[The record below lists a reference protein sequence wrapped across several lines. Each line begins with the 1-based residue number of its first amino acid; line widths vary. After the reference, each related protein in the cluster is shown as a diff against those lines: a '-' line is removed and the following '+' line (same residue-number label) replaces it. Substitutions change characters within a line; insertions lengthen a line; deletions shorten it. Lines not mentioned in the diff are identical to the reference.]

1 MDDDDLKRHGPS
13 RRAVQYAGRVEMPI
27 AMLERVMGSRVVR
40 SDVAPTPGGPKNRTA
55 LVLLED
61 GRRLAVQAYSDRR
74 IAQLRLKAAEQL
86 AAPLREHGVP
96 VPRVLFS
103 ELEDTPP
110 WAVFEALPGEPG
122 YVAADHD
129 LSRSNFLPIARDMGR
144 VLRGFSELDPD
155 AFDLPRLWT
164 DVAALSEAAERW
176 LAPLEP
182 HLSTGDARAVRD
194 LIEAMPGMLAGRP
207 AVVCHGDF
215 GPHNVLVV
223 GERISGLLDFEDA
236 RIGDPLLDA
245 SWWAWAVRA
254 HTPEAFT
261 RTWTAF
267 LEAAGIDPTEP
278 GFDDRV
284 VTLAILL
291 ILETAERFRH
301 SAPERHPGWGA
312 RISRTLAWRG
322 LPLT

>member
-1 MDDDDLKRHGPS
+1 MDVPL
-13 RRAVQYAGRVEMPI
+13 ATLA
-27 AMLERVMGSRVVR
+27 RVMGSRVVQ

-74 IAQLRLKAAEQL
+74 IAELRLKAAEQL

-103 ELEDTPP
+103 AVADTPP
-110 WAVFEALPGEPG
+110 WAAFEALPGEPG
-122 YVAADHD
+122 YVASDWD
-129 LSRSNFLPIARDMGR
+129 LSRSNFIPIARDMGR
-144 VLRGFSELDPD
+144 VLRALGELDPT
-155 AFDLPRLWT
+155 AIDLPRLWT
-164 DVAALSEAAERW
+164 DVAALSEAAEGW
-176 LAPLEP
+176 LARLEP
-182 HLSTGDARAVRD
+182 HLSHRDARSVREV
-194 LIEAMPGMLAGRP
+194 IEEMPSLLSDRR

-215 GPHNVLVV
+215 GPHNVLIV

-254 HTPEAFT
+254 HTPKAFT
-261 RTWTAF
+261 KTWAAF
-267 LEAAGIDPTEP
+267 LEAAGIDATEP

-284 VTLAILL
+284 VTLAVLL
-291 ILETAERFRH
+291 GLETAERFRH

>member
-1 MDDDDLKRHGPS
+1 
-13 RRAVQYAGRVEMPI
+13 
-27 AMLERVMGSRVVR
+27 MGSRITWA
-40 SDVAPTPGGPKNRTA
+40 DTAPTPGGSKNRT
-55 LVLLED
+55 VLLQLDD
-61 GRRLAVQAYSDRR
+61 GRRLALQGYSDHRT
-74 IAQLRLKAAEQL
+74 AQLRLQAAEQL
-86 AAPLREHGVP
+86 AGPLREHGVP
-96 VPRVLFS
+96 VPSVVFS
-103 ELEDTPP
+103 QLDDAPP

-144 VLRGFSELDPD
+144 LHRGFSELDPD

-164 DVAALSEAAERW
+164 DLAALGEAAEGW
-176 LAPLEP
+176 LEPIEP
-182 HLSTGDARAVRD
+182 HLSHRDARAVREI
-194 LIEAMPGMLAGRP
+194 IEAMPVLLSDRP

-215 GPHNVLVV
+215 GPQNILVE

-236 RIGDPLLDA
+236 RIGDPLLDVA
-245 SWWAWAVRA
+245 WWAWLVRA

-261 RTWTAF
+261 RTWPAF
-267 LEAAGIDPTEP
+267 LEAAGVDETEA
-278 GFDDRV
+278 GFEDRV
-284 VTLAILL
+284 LTLAILL

-301 SAPERHPGWGA
+301 SAPERHAGWGA

>member
-1 MDDDDLKRHGPS
+1 MDLPL
-13 RRAVQYAGRVEMPI
+13 AV
-27 AMLERVMGSRVVR
+27 LERVMGSRVVR
-40 SDVAPTPGGPKNRTA
+40 SDVAPTPGGPKNRTE

-61 GRRLAVQAYSDRR
+61 GRRLAVQEYSDHR

-96 VPRVLFS
+96 VPRVLLS
-103 ELEDTPP
+103 RLEDTPP

-129 LSRSNFLPIARDMGR
+129 LSRSNFLAIARDMGR
-144 VLRGFSELDPD
+144 LLRGFSELDPD

-164 DVAALSEAAERW
+164 DVAALGKAAERW
-176 LAPLEP
+176 LAQIEP
-182 HLSTGDARAVRD
+182 HLSHRDARAVREI
-194 LIEAMPGMLAGRP
+194 IEAMPGLLADRP

-215 GPHNVLVV
+215 GPQNVLVV

-236 RIGDPLLDA
+236 RIGDPLLDVA
-245 SWWAWAVRA
+245 WWAWLVRA

-267 LEAAGIDPTEP
+267 LEAAGVDNTEA

-284 VTLAILL
+284 LTLAVLL

-301 SAPERHPGWGA
+301 SAPERHAGWGA

>member
-1 MDDDDLKRHGPS
+1 MEFTDGHVTL
-13 RRAVQYAGRVEMPI
+13 RVPEDGDALPL
-27 AMLERVMGSRVVR
+27 ATLERVMGSRVIR
-40 SDVAPTPGGPKNRTA
+40 TDAAPTPGGPKNRTM

-61 GRRLAVQAYSDRR
+61 GRRLALQEYSDHRT
-74 IAQLRLKAAEQL
+74 AQLRLKAAEQL
-86 AAPLREHGVP
+86 AAPLRVHGVP

-110 WAVFEALPGEPG
+110 WAIFEALPGEPG

-129 LSRSNFLPIARDMGR
+129 LSRSNFLPIARAMGR
-144 VLRGFSELDPD
+144 LLRGFSELDPD

-164 DVAALSEAAERW
+164 DVAALREAAERW
-176 LAPLEP
+176 LGPIEP
-182 HLSTGDARAVRD
+182 HLSHRDARAVREI
-194 LIEAMPGMLAGRP
+194 IEAMPVLLSDRP

-215 GPHNVLVV
+215 GPHNVLVL

-236 RIGDPLLDA
+236 RIGDPLLDV

-267 LEAAGIDPTEP
+267 LEAAGVDDTEA

-284 VTLAILL
+284 LTLAILL

-301 SAPERHPGWGA
+301 SAPERHAGWGA

-322 LPLT
+322 LPLL

>member
-1 MDDDDLKRHGPS
+1 MDLPL
-13 RRAVQYAGRVEMPI
+13 AT
-27 AMLERVMGSRVVR
+27 LERVMGSPVLQ
-40 SDVAPTPGGPKNRTA
+40 SDAAPTPGGPKNRTA

-61 GRRLAVQAYSDRR
+61 GRRLALQEYSDRR

-103 ELEDTPP
+103 GLDDSPP

-122 YVAADHD
+122 YVVADHD

-144 VLRGFSELDPD
+144 LLRGFSELDPD
-155 AFDLPRLWT
+155 TFDLPRLWA
-164 DVAALSEAAERW
+164 DVAALGEAAERW
-176 LAPLEP
+176 LARIEP
-182 HLSTGDARAVRD
+182 HLSHADARAVREV
-194 LIEAMPGMLAGRP
+194 IEAMPALLSDRP

-215 GPHNVLVV
+215 GPQNVLVV
-223 GERISGLLDFEDA
+223 GERITALLDFEDA
-236 RIGDPLLDA
+236 RLGDPLLDV
-245 SWWAWAVRA
+245 SWWAWLVRA

-261 RTWTAF
+261 KTWRAF
-267 LEAAGIDPTEP
+267 LEAAGVDDTEA

-301 SAPERHPGWGA
+301 SAPERHAGWGA

-322 LPLT
+322 LPLA

>member
-1 MDDDDLKRHGPS
+1 
-13 RRAVQYAGRVEMPI
+13 
-27 AMLERVMGSRVVR
+27 MGSPVIQ
-40 SDVAPTPGGPKNRTA
+40 SDTAPTPGGPKNRTA

-61 GRRLAVQAYSDRR
+61 GRRLAFQEYSDHRT
-74 IAQLRLKAAEQL
+74 AQVRLKAAEQL

-96 VPRVLFS
+96 VPRVLFA
-103 ELEDTPP
+103 ELSDAPP
-110 WAVFEALPGEPG
+110 WAVFEALPGAPG

-144 VLRGFSELDPD
+144 LLRKFSELDPD
-155 AFDLPRLWT
+155 TFDLPRLWT

-176 LAPLEP
+176 LARIQP
-182 HLSTGDARAVRD
+182 HLSHHDARAVREVID
-194 LIEAMPGMLAGRP
+194 AIPVLLSHRP

-215 GPHNVLVV
+215 GPQNVLVL

-236 RIGDPLLDA
+236 RIGDPLLDV
-245 SWWAWAVRA
+245 SWWAWLVRA

-267 LEAAGIDPTEP
+267 LEAAEVDKTEAS
-278 GFDDRV
+278 FDDRV
-284 VTLAILL
+284 ITLAILL
-291 ILETAERFRH
+291 VLETAERFRH
-301 SAPERHPGWGA
+301 SSPERHAGWGA

-322 LPLT
+322 QPLT